1 MGDLYFPA
9 SLKPIV
15 NKGYSYK
22 RGSNIYRNTVQGGL
36 PRQGRDTYFEPVP
49 IEVNLVTSALGNQ
62 VFQSFLNNTHG
73 GADSFN
79 MTLDTGLGLQV
90 HQVMITS
97 DISVNSDDGINWNIG
112 FTATAERTAIQED
125 TCLTA
130 NLPDL
135 YGCYGDRLG
144 SFLKAYGEYMT
155 TFPRVWEPNVIAQ
168 FNADERLFQGIG
180 FARASDGTYVEGSLI
195 KTAAANIPRYESD
208 GLLLESDGLNLG
220 VARDLTT
227 WGPSNATTTAV
238 DSYFYTVT
246 ENTVNAAHNI
256 GARYV
261 GVVSG
266 VLYTVS
272 MLAKR
277 HTSGVK
283 RWLVINVGGST
294 VSSGHRITFD
304 LDDGSFT
311 LQNSPVSGR
320 TTRKGDY
327 WLCEM
332 QILTVAS
339 GSLSF
344 GARLSD
350 RPINA
355 LNTWLGDGVSG
366 IVCGAPQIEPA
377 ATASSY
383 MPSTGSQSSRSA
395 DILTLTVPG
404 AKRVYR
410 EYTPLGSATAV
421 VETVPYTGVLCPP
434 GNVRVIK
441 VLND

>member
-1 MGDLYFPA
+1 M
-9 SLKPIV
+9 SLRPIV
-15 NKGYSYK
+15 SKGYSQT
-22 RGSNIYRNTVQGGL
+22 RGSNIWRTEVQGGL

-49 IEVNLVTSALGNQ
+49 ISVTLVVSSLGRQ
-62 VFQSFLNNTHG
+62 AFYSFLNHIDG
-73 GADSFN
+73 GASSFI
-79 MTLDTGLGLQV
+79 MPHDTGMGIED
-90 HQVMITS
+90 HQVLITS
-97 DISVNSDDGINWNIG
+97 TISDSTDDGKNWVIS

-125 TCLTA
+125 TCLTK

-144 SFLKAYGEYMT
+144 SFMKIYGIYAT

-168 FNADERLFQGIG
+168 FNADERLFRGIG

-208 GLLLESDGLNLG
+208 GLLLESGGLNLG

-227 WGPSNATTTAV
+227 WGPSNVTTTAV
-238 DSYFYTVT
+238 DSYFYTVI
-246 ENTVNAAHNI
+246 ENAVDASHNI
-256 GARYV
+256 GTRSEN
-261 GVVSG
+261 VVSG

-283 RWLVINVGGST
+283 RWLAIT
-294 VSSGHRITFD
+294 VSGPTVSTSHRITFD

-339 GSLSF
+339 GSLAF
-344 GARLSD
+344 GARLSN

-355 LNTWLGDGVSG
+355 LNAWLGDGVSG
-366 IVCGAPQIEPA
+366 IVCGAPQIEA
-377 ATASSY
+377 AAMASSY

-395 DILTLTVPG
+395 DILTLTVSG

-410 EYTPLGSATAV
+410 EYTPLGSTTAII
-421 VETVPYTGVLCPP
+421 ETVPYTGELCPP
-434 GNVRVIK
+434 GHVRVIK

>member
-1 MGDLYFPA
+1 M
-9 SLKPIV
+9 SLRPIV
-15 NKGYSYK
+15 SKGYSQT
-22 RGSNIYRNTVQGGL
+22 RGSNIWRTEVQGGL

-49 IEVNLVTSALGNQ
+49 ISVTLVVSSLGRQ
-62 VFQSFLNNTHG
+62 AFYSFLNNIDG
-73 GADSFN
+73 GASSFI
-79 MTLDTGLGLQV
+79 MPHDTGMGIED
-90 HQVMITS
+90 HQVLITS
-97 DISVNSDDGINWNIG
+97 TISDSTDDGKNWVIS

-125 TCLTA
+125 TCLTK

-144 SFLKAYGEYMT
+144 SFMKIYGIYAT
-155 TFPRVWEPNVIAQ
+155 TFPRVWKPNVIAQ
-168 FNADERLFQGIG
+168 FNADERLFRGIG

-208 GLLLESDGLNLG
+208 GLLLESGGLNLG

-227 WGPSNATTTAV
+227 WGPSNVTTTAV
-238 DSYFYTVT
+238 DSYFYTVI
-246 ENTVNAAHNI
+246 ENTVGASHNI
-256 GARYV
+256 GTRSV
-261 GVVSG
+261 NVVSG

-283 RWLVINVGGST
+283 RWLAITVSGST
-294 VSSGHRITFD
+294 VSTSHRITFD

-339 GSLSF
+339 GSLAF

-355 LNTWLGDGVSG
+355 LNAWLGDGVSG
-366 IVCGAPQIEPA
+366 IVCGAPQIE
-377 ATASSY
+377 ATAMASSY
-383 MPSTGSQSSRSA
+383 MPSTGSQSPRSA
-395 DILTLTVPG
+395 DILTLTVSG

-410 EYTPLGSATAV
+410 EYTPLGSTTAII
-421 VETVPYTGVLCPP
+421 ETVPYTGELCPP
-434 GNVRVIK
+434 GHVRVIK

>member
-1 MGDLYFPA
+1 M
-9 SLKPIV
+9 SLRPIV
-15 NKGYSYK
+15 SKGYSQT
-22 RGSNIYRNTVQGGL
+22 RGSNIWRTEVQGGL

-49 IEVNLVTSALGNQ
+49 ISVTLVVSSLGRQ
-62 VFQSFLNNTHG
+62 AFYSFLNNIDG
-73 GADSFN
+73 GASSFI
-79 MTLDTGLGLQV
+79 MPHDTGMGIED
-90 HQVMITS
+90 HQVLITS
-97 DISVNSDDGINWNIG
+97 TISDSTDDGKNWVIS

-125 TCLTA
+125 TCLTK

-144 SFLKAYGEYMT
+144 SFMKIYGIYAT
-155 TFPRVWEPNVIAQ
+155 TFPRVWKPNVIAQ
-168 FNADERLFQGIG
+168 FNADERLFRGIG

-208 GLLLESDGLNLG
+208 GLLLESGGLNLG

-227 WGPSNATTTAV
+227 WGPSNVTTTAV
-238 DSYFYTVT
+238 DSYFYTVI
-246 ENTVNAAHNI
+246 ENTVGASHNI
-256 GARYV
+256 GARSV
-261 GVVSG
+261 NVASG

-283 RWLVINVGGST
+283 RWLAITVSGST
-294 VSSGHRITFD
+294 VSTSHRITFD

-339 GSLSF
+339 GSLVF

-355 LNTWLGDGVSG
+355 LNPWLGDGVSG
-366 IVCGAPQIEPA
+366 IVCGAPQIEA
-377 ATASSY
+377 APTASSY

-395 DILTLTVPG
+395 DILTLTVSG

-410 EYTPLGSATAV
+410 EYTPLGSTTAII
-421 VETVPYTGVLCPP
+421 ETVPYTGELCPP
-434 GNVRVIK
+434 GHVRVIK